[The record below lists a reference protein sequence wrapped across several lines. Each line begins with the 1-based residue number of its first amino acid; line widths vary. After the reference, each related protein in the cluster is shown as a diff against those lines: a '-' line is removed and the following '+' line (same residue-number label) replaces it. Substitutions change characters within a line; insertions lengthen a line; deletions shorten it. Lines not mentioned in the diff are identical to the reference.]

1 MYGIVIVQSAIQTDK
16 TGLPRFAGIIP
27 GNPRLEINGGVC

>member
-1 MYGIVIVQSAIQTDK
+1 MYGIVIAQSAIQTDK
-16 TGLPRFAGIIP
+16 TGLPHFAGIIP

>member
-1 MYGIVIVQSAIQTDK
+1 MYGIVIAQSAFQTDK

-27 GNPRLEINGGVC
+27 GNSRLEINGGVC

>member
-1 MYGIVIVQSAIQTDK
+1 MYGIVIAQSAIQTDK

-27 GNPRLEINGGVC
+27 GKPLLEK

>member
-1 MYGIVIVQSAIQTDK
+1 MYGIVIAQSAIQTDK

-27 GNPRLEINGGVC
+27 GTGLFHERILKV

>member
-1 MYGIVIVQSAIQTDK
+1 MYGIVIAQSAIQTDK